1 MSDYMIII
9 MGQTTDGGKFRPSDW
24 CERLHGALRSL
35 GEEEANL
42 YSDYV
47 FLINYEGGK
56 SVMVDKNLA
65 DLNSQLFEFFINF
78 AKSNSLRISEIS
90 GDEWRSRNE
99 KK

>member
-47 FLINYEGGK
+47 F
-56 SVMVDKNLA
+56 
-65 DLNSQLFEFFINF
+65 
-78 AKSNSLRISEIS
+78 
-90 GDEWRSRNE
+90 
-99 KK
+99 